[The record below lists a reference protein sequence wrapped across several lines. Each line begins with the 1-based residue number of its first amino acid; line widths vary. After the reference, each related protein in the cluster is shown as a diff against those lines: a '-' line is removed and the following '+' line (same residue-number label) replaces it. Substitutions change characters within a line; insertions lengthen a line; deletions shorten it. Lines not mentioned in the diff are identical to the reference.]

1 MYVHHTHRITVTV
14 NFYYNDYL
22 CSIILMFNVYV
33 IFIII
38 FLCLWLLVY
47 ISKLF
52 TRLTYLWLCLFTD
65 GCYVIWLVG
74 SYPVFIYNNII
85 LNCFSHKLTSLV
97 NVFMML
103 LSMRAEALNIEKH
116 PGVHSTTPITCSAVL
131 CSQWAIAYS
140 NFWYHTNHPKRENG

>member
-1 MYVHHTHRITVTV
+1 M
-14 NFYYNDYL
+14 FE
-22 CSIILMFNVYV
+22 IIFKFSVYV

-38 FLCLWLLVY
+38 SLCFRLCLLVY
-47 ISKLF
+47 ISKSLI
-52 TRLTYLWLCLFTD
+52 LLAYLWLRLFRY
-65 GCYVIWLVG
+65 GCYFIWLVG
-74 SYPVFIYNNII
+74 SYPIFIYNNTI
-85 LNCFSHKLTSLV
+85 LNQFSHKLTSLV

-140 NFWYHTNHPKRENG
+140 NFWYHTNHPKRENRSVIIRGDNKNEVILIL